1 MIRASCGT
9 LAGALAHADAGERQC
24 GWCAHGEA
32 VARLEA
38 ERVPRRQPA
47 AEPVF
52 RPLTAAQA
60 QRNAAALAAEAE
72 AYERDHPVSG
82 HGDRHHAEAL
92 RVITGGAA

>member
-9 LAGALAHADAGERQC
+9 LAGALAHAEAGERQC
-24 GWCAHGEA
+24 GWCAQGEA

-47 AEPVF
+47 ADPVF

-60 QRNAAALAAEAE
+60 ERNAAVLAAEAQ
-72 AYERDHPVSG
+72 AYERDHPVAG
-82 HGDRHHAEAL
+82 NGDHHRAEAL
-92 RVITGGAA
+92 RVIQGGAA